1 MYNKSIHS
9 IGRITTISLKTYY
22 KNAKAEQFV
31 ETAFRLDELRKKYDA
46 LANTHKG
53 LGDRVSIA
61 EGERKIAINKVS
73 DLEGKLTIATHRVR
87 ELEAKEKIIIPEN
100 IELATLRNKNNKIVG
115 KVNAARRKI
124 EALNASTP
132 YRPGAVERALADV
145 MEDLRNV

>member
-1 MYNKSIHS
+1 M
-9 IGRITTISLKTYY
+9 
-22 KNAKAEQFV
+22 
-31 ETAFRLDELRKKYDA
+31 
-46 LANTHKG
+46 
-53 LGDRVSIA
+53 SIA

-124 EALNASTP
+124 EALNESTP
-132 YRPGAVERALADV
+132 YRPGAVERALAEV